1 MPLYT
6 ITNKDSDSAGHG
18 RVYIG
23 SCSITLSRRM
33 ARHYY
38 LGDHATEASPAMYRD
53 MRETLKR
60 ARSTSEWSRSTT
72 TDILR
77 RYYPAQATEVA
88 QADSLTSP
96 IDGDR
101 ESLRTSE
108 QDLLD
113 ATKRLTLLP
122 CYNTRRPVSKRDSKE
137 KRESVKA
144 AYHATKTLC
153 SCGRMVSKGN
163 VAHAKTAVH
172 TSKGLASV

>member
-77 RYYPAQATEVA
+77 RYYPAVE
-88 QADSLTSP
+88 SP

-101 ESLRTSE
+101 ELLRTSE

-113 ATKRLTLLP
+113 ATKRLTMLP

-137 KRESVKA
+137 KRASVNA

-163 VAHAKTAVH
+163 AAHVKTAVH
-172 TSKGLASV
+172 TSA